1 MSRSLTLNDG
11 NEMPILGFG
20 TFLCSPGQVGP
31 AVKTALKVGYRLID
45 CAAVYRNEVEIGHAL
60 KEVFDEGVIQRKDV
74 WITSKLGANN
84 MHPDNVLKA
93 LKQTLNDLQL
103 NYLDLYLVH
112 IPVPVG
118 SDGKVT
124 RLRGYGL
131 QDIWRILEK
140 ARDDGLVRSIGVSN
154 FPVLLL
160 NDCLNYA
167 RIPPAV
173 NQVLQKRETNGT
185 QKTCFFT
192 CGVFCHLVVPLFI
205 FFHTSHSRL
214 SFICGVTFAFVNF
227 ILSFLFLSFYQLS
240 PHYTFSP
247 LFRNLFFFLFVS
259 VVNPDLICIIF
270 WKFILFCCCFY

>member
-140 ARDDGLVRSIGVSN
+140 ARDDGLVRSVW
-154 FPVLLL
+154 
-160 NDCLNYA
+160 
-167 RIPPAV
+167 
-173 NQVLQKRETNGT
+173 
-185 QKTCFFT
+185 
-192 CGVFCHLVVPLFI
+192 
-205 FFHTSHSRL
+205 
-214 SFICGVTFAFVNF
+214 
-227 ILSFLFLSFYQLS
+227 
-240 PHYTFSP
+240 
-247 LFRNLFFFLFVS
+247 FFL
-259 VVNPDLICIIF
+259 L
-270 WKFILFCCCFY
+270 